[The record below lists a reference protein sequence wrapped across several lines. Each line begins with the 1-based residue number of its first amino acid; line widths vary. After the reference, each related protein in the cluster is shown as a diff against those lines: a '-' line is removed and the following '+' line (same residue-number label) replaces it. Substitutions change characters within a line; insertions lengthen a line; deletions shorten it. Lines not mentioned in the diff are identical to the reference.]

1 MSARKVFF
9 QRLVHGLESDAAHRV
24 GPNPYP
30 DRMNESN
37 CPMVIAGDL
46 HGDLQ
51 WARRL
56 IRSARAAGARTICVV
71 GDLGVLFPGRG
82 KGRYEAKLD
91 RYLSQFGMEL
101 VFIDGNHDNHN
112 DLRALEVEA
121 DGLARVRENIKY
133 LPRGGRITL
142 HGLHIGGLGGAF
154 SVDYEWR
161 TPGVDWW
168 PDIEEVEAMDVEKL
182 AAEGALDILLT
193 HDVPA
198 AVQLTGDFKLPNET
212 IARAQGSRDLLQRAV
227 DTIRPANVFCGHW
240 HRRVVAAVTHA
251 DGFQSRVDVLD
262 MNGSQSGNAV
272 LVWPGRP
279 LTIKPLVVRG

>member
-1 MSARKVFF
+1 MA
-9 QRLVHGLESDAAHRV
+9 
-24 GPNPYP
+24 
-30 DRMNESN
+30 
-37 CPMVIAGDL
+37 IAGDL

-56 IRSARAAGARTICVV
+56 IRSARAAGARTIFVV

-82 KGRYEAKLD
+82 KGRYEAKLN

-112 DLRALEVEA
+112 DLRELKVEG
-121 DGLARVRENIKY
+121 DGLARVKENIKY

-142 HGLHIGGLGGAF
+142 QGLHIGGLGGAF

-168 PDIEEVEAMDVEKL
+168 PDIEEVKAVDVEKL
-182 AAEGALDILLT
+182 VAKGALDIMLT

-198 AVQLTGDFKLPNET
+198 AIQLMGDFELSDET
-212 IARAQGSRDLLQRAV
+212 IARAQVSRDLLQGAV
-227 DTIRPANVFCGHW
+227 DAIRPAYVFCGHW
-240 HRRVVAAVTHA
+240 HQRHIGVVAHA
-251 DGFQSRVDVLD
+251 DGFQTRVDVLD

-279 LTIKPLVVRG
+279 LRIEPLVVRG